1 MGTFEPDYLDSSGPV
16 IPTYP
21 PINIQIKG
29 YNFDILESTQSYI
42 HNLAENM
49 GINVENSWA
58 TPSKTY
64 QITTFKE
71 GGTIPKDVYNLNL
84 YERNVQ
90 VVGLRSTDAPILID
104 TIRQVL
110 PEGVTLNVH
119 EHTRDMEEE
128 RWISDP
134 FIDSLRTELDSK
146 DEEKAAEKA
155 KAEAKLEAKT
165 QKKKELLL
173 KSLRDEE

>member
-1 MGTFEPDYLDSSGPV
+1 MGGKMNYLMRTLKPMMTGSSRQSSRLFSAGVMRMGTFEPDYLDSSGPV

-64 QITTFKE
+64 QMTTFKE

-104 TIRQVL
+104 TIRQGAVNYNF
-110 PEGVTLNVH
+110 G
-119 EHTRDMEEE
+119 
-128 RWISDP
+128 
-134 FIDSLRTELDSK
+134 SLLHYLFYSFT
-146 DEEKAAEKA
+146 
-155 KAEAKLEAKT
+155 
-165 QKKKELLL
+165 
-173 KSLRDEE
+173 